1 MKFEV
6 ENDGSY
12 IVGTWDKN
20 NEMLL
25 TKDKTYRLSI
35 QRYSELNNENR
46 IKTIKYVDQLELKMN
61 KKKSTDKSIHK
72 LIKQL
77 KKHHKISLDIEN
89 RNLTIKDFINE

>member
-1 MKFEV
+1 
-6 ENDGSY
+6 
-12 IVGTWDKN
+12 
-20 NEMLL
+20 
-25 TKDKTYRLSI
+25 
-35 QRYSELNNENR
+35 
-46 IKTIKYVDQLELKMN
+46 MN